1 MGKQKV
7 KANEGIA
14 NGNAIEEELSGEL
27 ARHELSKMGSKVIKD
42 TMFNYYQENLI
53 AKSKVYKWW
62 IRYRYKVNSAI
73 CQNDVPINEIRTSFF
88 QYYFDAFSN
97 FNEINREI
105 KKEKPCLAEV
115 VGEMSKLRRKWTISA
130 EITEE
135 EQREFDPFKELPQKF
150 HFANALGL
158 FIHEKQRIRPN
169 PERGIKFSQV
179 GITHKTQWE
188 VQQIFD
194 KFIEVY
200 EENGQ
205 FEEGK
210 FGVEKYDYFEHNCVH
225 FAREFVEALMEG
237 DKALECKKWPPK
249 VLRQSHFNKNKYK
262 NLAMCLMS

>member
-1 MGKQKV
+1 
-7 KANEGIA
+7 
-14 NGNAIEEELSGEL
+14 
-27 ARHELSKMGSKVIKD
+27 
-42 TMFNYYQENLI
+42 
-53 AKSKVYKWW
+53 
-62 IRYRYKVNSAI
+62 
-73 CQNDVPINEIRTSFF
+73 
-88 QYYFDAFSN
+88 
-97 FNEINREI
+97 
-105 KKEKPCLAEV
+105 
-115 VGEMSKLRRKWTISA
+115 MSKLKRKWSIST

-135 EQREFDPFKELPQKF
+135 EQRDFDPFKELPQKKLDILTARTENGTPIYVLTERFCRKYLMGHFYEAIGVNHRAVKVYGTEF

-237 DKALECKKWPPK
+237 DKALKGKKWPPK

-262 NLAMCLMS
+262 NLAMCLMG